1 MTVTEPK
8 TYFRRGVIDFTL
20 ITAQHA
26 CILTSLLFIMREL
39 KILYDVKSKYLLG
52 MTITL

>member
-1 MTVTEPK
+1 M
-8 TYFRRGVIDFTL
+8 IDFTL

-52 MTITL
+52 MTITLYSYFNSQSFAIQ